1 MNKEGYS
8 YKLFFKRLV
17 KYFII
22 PYLLLFSMGF
32 FIDDFSAKMK
42 IAFLIVL
49 YFLIIV
55 LSWIVRFFIFLF
67 HLKGIKIFKEGRV
80 LVFQLFKG

>member
-22 PYLLLFSMGF
+22 PYLLLFSMAL